1 MGFSAEPNVVCA
13 QWISARHLLRHS
25 TFTAIG
31 GDVAGMR
38 GHSFVHRIRCIS
50 AISELI
56 CLLRLGIAMAENSC
70 SVQFDDVVQHFRVI
84 QERPDTLR
92 EFFAKMAH
100 RKATY
105 RDFEALRHVSFRVS
119 KGEMVGIIGRNGSG
133 KSTILKIVAGVYTPT
148 SGHVEVHGTVAP
160 LIELGAGFHH
170 ELTGR
175 ENILLNALLLG
186 LSKRE
191 VKEREAQIIAFAEL
205 GDFIDSPIKQYSS
218 GMYMRLAFAVAT
230 EVDPDILIVDEIL
243 GVGDGGFRQKCFE
256 RILQFRSCGKT
267 ILFVSHDMSSVSRH
281 CDRVLLIH
289 NGELIED
296 GPSNRAIARY
306 EELLTQTQPVSAC

>member
-1 MGFSAEPNVVCA
+1 MTEE
-13 QWISARHLLRHS
+13 QWR
-25 TFTAIG
+25 
-31 GDVAGMR
+31 V
-38 GHSFVHRIRCIS
+38 
-50 AISELI
+50 E
-56 CLLRLGIAMAENSC
+56 
-70 SVQFDDVVQHFRVI
+70 FDDVVQRFRVI
-84 QERPDTLR
+84 RERPDTLR
-92 EFFAKMAH
+92 EFFAKLTRPQVAYH
-100 RKATY
+100 
-105 RDFEALRHVSFRVS
+105 DFEALKHVSFRVS

-243 GVGDGGFRQKCFE
+243 GVGDSGFRQKCFD
-256 RILQFRSCGKT
+256 RILQFRASGKT
-267 ILFVSHDMSSVSRH
+267 ILFVSHDMSSVSQL
-281 CDRVLLIH
+281 CDRVLLIN
-289 NGELIED
+289 NGELMED
-296 GPSNRAIARY
+296 GPPNRVIARY
-306 EELLTQTQPVSAC
+306 EELLTQTQPASGW

>member
-1 MGFSAEPNVVCA
+1 
-13 QWISARHLLRHS
+13 
-25 TFTAIG
+25 
-31 GDVAGMR
+31 
-38 GHSFVHRIRCIS
+38 
-50 AISELI
+50 
-56 CLLRLGIAMAENSC
+56 MAEDRC
-70 SVQFDDVVQHFRVI
+70 SVQFDDVVQRFRVI
-84 QERPDTLR
+84 RERPDTLR
-92 EFFAKMAH
+92 EFFA
-100 RKATY
+100 RIRRQKATY
-105 RDFEALRHVSFRVS
+105 HDFEALKHVTFRIA

-133 KSTILKIVAGVYTPT
+133 KSTILKVIAGVYAPS
-148 SGHVEVHGTVAP
+148 SGRVEVHGRIAP

-175 ENILLNALLLG
+175 ENILLNGLLLG
-186 LSKRE
+186 LSKRQ
-191 VKEREAQIIAFAEL
+191 VQEREERIVEFAEL

-218 GMYMRLAFAVAT
+218 GMYMRLAFSVAT